1 MENAKPGVGCKVMLF
16 NEALRA
22 QALTRSLG
30 SFRALWVWSFFLT
43 SWLSG
48 RSNTTFQPFA
58 AAPVS
63 GTLEP
68 MTGKTKKAARIRRRG
83 FLSTNIL

>member
-1 MENAKPGVGCKVMLF
+1 MENAKPGVGCKVVLL

-30 SFRALWVWSFFLT
+30 SFRALWVWGFFLT
-43 SWLSG
+43 SRPSG

-58 AAPVS
+58 AALVS
-63 GTLEP
+63 GTLGP
-68 MTGKTKKAARIRRRG
+68 ITGKKKKAARIRRRG